1 MTDVG
6 FEPTLFR
13 TSALNWRLNHSANQS
28 YYSLGEIGIHLPN
41 LLNSQISI
49 IYHFLFLPLPFSAFY
64 FPKIKNCALPPR
76 GGRSCP

>member
-28 YYSLGEIGIHLPN
+28 YYSLREN
-41 LLNSQISI
+41 DLLLGD
-49 IYHFLFLPLPFSAFY
+49 LF
-64 FPKIKNCALPPR
+64 NCQN
-76 GGRSCP
+76 